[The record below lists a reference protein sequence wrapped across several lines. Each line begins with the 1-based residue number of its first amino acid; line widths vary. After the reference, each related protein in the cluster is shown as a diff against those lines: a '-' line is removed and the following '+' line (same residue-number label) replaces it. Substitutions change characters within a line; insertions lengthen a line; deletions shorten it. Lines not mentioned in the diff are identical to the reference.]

1 MPHFLWYAFPQ
12 IIPATRHCGKVH
24 SARRCFFESRFL
36 TANISCGPYFKIDIF
51 LFKLDPV
58 FSLLFIQ
65 WWNRQDACLS
75 SKQKRA
81 SSDFLYD
88 DENRKLRSLSR
99 GTSVKKSGNLYSVYT
114 KSRWIFCFP
123 CHYCHCATISIATLF
138 LCCRYKWSNL

>member
-12 IIPATRHCGKVH
+12 IIPVTRHCGKVH

-36 TANISCGPYFKIDIF
+36 TANISCGPYFKVDIF

-81 SSDFLYD
+81 SSDFFYMMKI
-88 DENRKLRSLSR
+88 ENWDPYRVAPVSK
-99 GTSVKKSGNLYSVYT
+99 NLATYTLYT